1 MWTDIFSMNERNIS
15 IAIEALIQNLNFVKD
30 QIANDPEILR
40 NLLIELKDFKESN
53 Y

>member
-15 IAIEALIQNLNFVKD
+15 IAIEELIQNLNLLKD
-30 QIANDPEILR
+30 QIANDPQILR

>member
-1 MWTDIFSMNERNIS
+1 MWTDIFSMNGRNIS
-15 IAIEALIQNLNFVKD
+15 IAIEELIQNLNLLKD